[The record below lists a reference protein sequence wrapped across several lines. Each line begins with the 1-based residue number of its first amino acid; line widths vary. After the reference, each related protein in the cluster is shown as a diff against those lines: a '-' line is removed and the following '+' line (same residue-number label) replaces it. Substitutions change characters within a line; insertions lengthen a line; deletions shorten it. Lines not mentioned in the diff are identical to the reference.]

1 MDDSSKEKKAKG
13 TKNYIIKTL
22 TMKMIRIV

>member
-1 MDDSSKEKKAKG
+1 MDDSSKEKKVKG

-22 TMKMIRIV
+22 TMKMIKIV

>member
-13 TKNYIIKTL
+13 TRNYIIKTL
-22 TMKMIRIV
+22 TMKMIKIV